1 MNDESLDGSP
11 KAATLTTSA
20 ANGPT
25 GQQQQ
30 QQQPSPNQSADSAQS
45 APLNGTGLVD
55 RNRTVTGVRNYQ
67 LTKPSVAPTFIDRH
81 ISTENEVLPS
91 LETSPNRI
99 WTTRFVRNLKSSLV
113 YRFR

>member
-25 GQQQQ
+25 GQQQHQ
-30 QQQPSPNQSADSAQS
+30 QLNQGADSAQS